1 MKSPIV
7 VFLGLMQLR
16 SAMAKLRRPV
26 VFWSILQRYP
36 GGSWITSLR
45 RAMAVPALEM
55 AFAAALLL
63 PFSWTRLPAC
73 YGLLTFVAF
82 ASAAIYRRY
91 HRGEDRFA
99 CGCSANLEEEMRAS
113 GMLLRN
119 GVLLLAISY
128 SLFGLGCP
136 GSILEYGMGLALLLA
151 FDLFQATLVA
161 EGRVRQWKTSG

>member
-1 MKSPIV
+1 
-7 VFLGLMQLR
+7 
-16 SAMAKLRRPV
+16 
-26 VFWSILQRYP
+26 
-36 GGSWITSLR
+36 
-45 RAMAVPALEM
+45 
-55 AFAAALLL
+55 
-63 PFSWTRLPAC
+63 
-73 YGLLTFVAF
+73 
-82 ASAAIYRRY
+82 
-91 HRGEDRFA
+91 
-99 CGCSANLEEEMRAS
+99 MRAS